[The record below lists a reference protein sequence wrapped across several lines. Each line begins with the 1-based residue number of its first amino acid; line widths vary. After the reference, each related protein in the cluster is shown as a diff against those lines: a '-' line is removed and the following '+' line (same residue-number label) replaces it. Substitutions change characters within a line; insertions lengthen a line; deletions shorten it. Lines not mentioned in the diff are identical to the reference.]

1 MKQKIASLTIFVL
14 VLCFATLT
22 FAADKSVQA
31 ACSNSTVKGSYGFY
45 RSGISPDGP
54 LVAVGI
60 TFYDGNGHAKVR
72 QRVSIN
78 GTHRFSAFSSEYSI
92 AKDCTYKG
100 GPAYGVVVDNG
111 NRIFLISMTEGN
123 TISGVWEKIHQE

>member
-31 ACSNSTVKGSYGFY
+31 ACSNATVKGSYGFY
-45 RSGISPDGP
+45 RSGTAPDGP
-54 LVAVGI
+54 HAAVGI
-60 TFYDGNGHAKVR
+60 VFFDGNGQAKGR
-72 QRVSIN
+72 QRISRN
-78 GTHRFSAFSSEYSI
+78 GTHHFSAFSLEYSI
-92 AKDCTYKG
+92 AKDCTFKS

-111 NRIFLISMTEGN
+111 KRIFGISMTEGN
-123 TISGVWEKIHQE
+123 TISGVWERINTE